1 MKEKKFSPGR
11 FVFWCI
17 SYGLIVASLT
27 LLWLAFQATR
37 MESNPGVQ
45 AVKLMYEFDSPQ
57 MLVDNQGKLQSILTA
72 EEFKRLTV
80 DEELRAVNTY
90 FKFGYSSSRVEVV
103 EWDEGYVLYRLHND
117 YIDTQVYWVFRY
129 ELTEDGKLTN
139 VDEYQVTEPGYT
151 EGFFDHR

>member
-1 MKEKKFSPGR
+1 MEEKKFSPGR

-37 MESNPGVQ
+37 MENNPGVQ

-57 MLVDNQGKLQSILTA
+57 MLVDNQGKLQGVLTA
-72 EEFKRLTV
+72 EEFERLTV
-80 DEELRAVNTY
+80 DDELRAVNTY